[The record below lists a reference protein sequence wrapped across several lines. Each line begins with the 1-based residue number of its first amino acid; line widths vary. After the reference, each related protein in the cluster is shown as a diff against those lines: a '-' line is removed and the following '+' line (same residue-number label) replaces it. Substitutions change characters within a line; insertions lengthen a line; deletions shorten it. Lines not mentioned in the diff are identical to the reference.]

1 MATHV
6 RHPILISVSQPGAWS
21 FGLLFFFESIARATL
36 VTVLPLTA
44 FALLGDKGTVSL
56 AFTAVALAALGLSFA
71 IPVAVRLLGRRWT
84 YTLGCALLAAFAAL
98 LAMDAAPALLLG
110 MVARTV
116 GAAMLN
122 ITLALYIMDNIG
134 KRDLTRSEP
143 LRLAMATLAW
153 GVAPFLGVWLM
164 SVVGLWAPCLLS
176 ALAAAALCAIFWA
189 LRLAEGGPIRAGGA
203 APGPAHPVAAIRRF
217 TAQPRLRL
225 AWGIAFARS
234 AFWSTFFIYIPIL
247 MVEGRLGP
255 EAGGLAVA
263 AGNLMLLNNLFSR
276 RLAERFSLR
285 FVLGTAFLAAAA
297 LVAAVAG
304 LSPSL
309 PALAGATMVAAA
321 FFVALIDGL
330 GPVPFLRAA
339 RAHER
344 AEMTTVYRTYID
356 LAELLPQIAYFFLFM
371 AFGYPGAFLALAAL
385 MALVGWLTLRHL
397 PRGM

>member
-143 LRLAMATLAW
+143 LRLAMAT
-153 GVAPFLGVWLM
+153 
-164 SVVGLWAPCLLS
+164 
-176 ALAAAALCAIFWA
+176 
-189 LRLAEGGPIRAGGA
+189 
-203 APGPAHPVAAIRRF
+203 
-217 TAQPRLRL
+217 
-225 AWGIAFARS
+225 
-234 AFWSTFFIYIPIL
+234 
-247 MVEGRLGP
+247 
-255 EAGGLAVA
+255 
-263 AGNLMLLNNLFSR
+263 
-276 RLAERFSLR
+276 
-285 FVLGTAFLAAAA
+285 
-297 LVAAVAG
+297 
-304 LSPSL
+304 
-309 PALAGATMVAAA
+309 
-321 FFVALIDGL
+321 
-330 GPVPFLRAA
+330 
-339 RAHER
+339 
-344 AEMTTVYRTYID
+344 
-356 LAELLPQIAYFFLFM
+356 
-371 AFGYPGAFLALAAL
+371 
-385 MALVGWLTLRHL
+385 
-397 PRGM
+397 